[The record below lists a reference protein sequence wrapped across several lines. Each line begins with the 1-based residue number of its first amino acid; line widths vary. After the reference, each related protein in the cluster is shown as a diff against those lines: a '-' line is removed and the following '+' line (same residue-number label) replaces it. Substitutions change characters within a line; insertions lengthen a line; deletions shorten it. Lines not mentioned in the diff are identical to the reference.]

1 MMGKKKKERK
11 RSTNQKEQGEGRDG
25 RGSRQVRRRTGLELF
40 METKFFRR
48 FSSCFCPRLRFIVAV
63 SFALFAAGTSTNLSG
78 DAAVFAVRRFAT
90 AKQLGSGRLS
100 GRLSRLVVRPGFG
113 VYSFRSICESE
124 SRAKVQGARS
134 MEWRVRGLVAGT
146 AWSFIKLNPSNIS
159 VVQIPGLAT
168 AEGLA
173 VRQS

>member
-1 MMGKKKKERK
+1 MVGKKKKERR
-11 RSTNQKEQGEGRDG
+11 RSTNQKEQGGGRDG
-25 RGSRQVRRRTGLELF
+25 RRSRQVRTGLELF
-40 METKFFRR
+40 MEMKFFRR
-48 FSSCFCPRLRFIVAV
+48 FSSWFCPRFRFIVAV

-90 AKQLGSGRLS
+90 AKRPGSGRLS
-100 GRLSRLVVRPGFG
+100 GRISRLIVRPGFG

-134 MEWRVRGLVAGT
+134 MEWRVRGLVPGT